1 MAKFQE
7 YHEYDAVGLAH
18 LVRRREIS
26 ATELVE
32 CALSAIER
40 LNPRLNA
47 VVRVLADAARSKA
60 HNAFPDGP
68 FSGVPFLLKDTGVT
82 LSDVPTEYGSRY
94 FKNYTR
100 PHDSEIVRRY
110 KQAGF
115 IMLGKTNC
123 SELGTSCSAETVSTG
138 SMRNPWDLERIAG
151 SSSGGSAAAVAAGIV
166 PAAHATDAGGSIR
179 GPAAWCGLVGLKP
192 TRGRISY
199 APDAGEHW
207 NGLAT
212 QHVVSRSVRDCA
224 AILDCTAGPVSG
236 DPHIAPLPERA
247 FLAEVAT
254 DPGVLRIAFATE
266 GPKGMPFEQE
276 TRDSLFKTARALDDL
291 GHQVEEASPTW
302 DSALMGEA
310 IGCIAACALNEAV
323 TQREKETGVQ
333 PSAEM
338 LEYSNWTLL
347 AQGRKMSALDL
358 MTALKKINAVSRPF
372 AAFFETHDV
381 WLTPTMGGV
390 APLHG
395 YLDSSSSDVG
405 LLLTRFS
412 ELYRF
417 NSIYNASGLPAM
429 TLPLHSSASGLPI
442 GMMFGTGFG
451 KEAILFRLAGQLERT
466 MSWADR
472 HPPHSLWA

>member
-1 MAKFQE
+1 LASFPE
-7 YHEYDAVGLAH
+7 YHQYDALGLAD
-18 LVRRREIS
+18 LVRRRKTS

-32 CALSAIER
+32 CSLSAIES

-47 VVRVLADAARSKA
+47 VVRVLADAAQSTARKTVSE
-60 HNAFPDGP
+60 GP
-68 FSGVPFLLKDTGVT
+68 FSGVPFLLKDTGVS
-82 LSDVPTEYGSRY
+82 LSGVPTEYGSRY
-94 FKNYTR
+94 FKNYIR
-100 PHDSEIVRRY
+100 PYDSEIVRRY

-115 IMLGKTNC
+115 IIVGKANC
-123 SELGTSCSAETVSTG
+123 SELGTSCSAETVVTG
-138 SMRNPWDLERIAG
+138 SMHNPWDLERIAG
-151 SSSGGSAAAVAAGIV
+151 ISSGGSAAAVAAGIV

-199 APDAGEHW
+199 APDVGEHW

-212 QHVVSRSVRDCA
+212 QHVVSRSLRDCA
-224 AILDCTAGPVSG
+224 GILDCTAGPVSG
-236 DPHIAPLPERA
+236 DPHIAPLPERR
-247 FLAEVAT
+247 FLTEVGT
-254 DPGVLRIAFATE
+254 DPGVLRIGFTAE
-266 GPKGMPFEQE
+266 GPKGMPFEEE
-276 TRDSLFKTARALDDL
+276 TRASLLSTARALDDL

-323 TQREKETGVQ
+323 TQREMETGVG

-358 MTALKKINAVSRPF
+358 MTALKKVNAVSRSF
-372 AAFFETHDV
+372 AAFFETYDI
-381 WLTPTMGGV
+381 WLTPTMGGL

-395 YLDSSSSDVG
+395 CLDSSSSDVG

-429 TLPLHSSASGLPI
+429 TLPLHSSRSGLPI
-442 GMMFGTGFG
+442 GIMFGAGFG
-451 KEAILFRLAGQLERT
+451 KEAILFRLAGQLQRA
-466 MSWADR
+466 MPWADR
-472 HPPHSLWA
+472 HPPHSLWT